1 VLRAGALLDTA
12 LAERIKAQIR
22 EHTTPRHVPR
32 RILALGDIPRTLNGK
47 KVELAVRDLLDG
59 RPVSNRDTLANPE
72 ALDEVAAVAQ
82 ALC

>member
-1 VLRAGALLDTA
+1 
-12 LAERIKAQIR
+12 
-22 EHTTPRHVPR
+22 VPR